1 MFGKKNINLDMIVP
15 TSKIALK
22 TSCLRACGN
31 NLVEA
36 EKLYEFFAKDLANLP
51 DFDVAPPS
59 AFEQAKQ
66 MIGSTLSWIDNN
78 QEKIVGYYQLFRQ
91 MRSGSE
97 LPIVPQPMPDVPPIP
112 AE

>member
-1 MFGKKNINLDMIVP
+1 MFGKKSINLDMVVP

-22 TSCLRACGN
+22 TSCLRACDN
-31 NLVEA
+31 DLEKA

-66 MIGSTLSWIDNN
+66 MIGNAFSWIDSN
-78 QEKIVGYYQLFRQ
+78 QDKIVGYYQLFQQ
-91 MRSGSE
+91 MRGGE
-97 LPIVPQPMPDVPPIP
+97 LPIAPQPMPNVPPIP
-112 AE
+112 TE